1 VLVLPGLRSA
11 LAGEGAKVG
20 GPASVATKSVE
31 QVDRNGIPEVL
42 AVFDL
47 MGPEAVTA
55 LAASPSE
62 EDRARAAVCRFY
74 GGDLAGC
81 LDIAGPM
88 LDGSISPPMDVH
100 LYGAIASYRLGL
112 WPLVLRFTH
121 GDPDGV
127 ARFDRQIGRDV
138 DASKVR
144 LLHLYLALAWGQMDR
159 FEEAAAELQRLSATS
174 KDDTEKAALEQRLGE
189 LRDREK
195 AIASGKAGAFSESDL
210 WVRGTQHGSSWVRAD
225 ALGRVARKP
234 MAHIYDMLVAAT
246 EDASAEVRS
255 AAAEALGERGD
266 KRAIEAV
273 RALLADPSQ
282 GVRDC
287 AKGALQKLGE
297 NVPAEK

>member
-1 VLVLPGLRSA
+1 MLSLACFRAAS
-11 LAGEGAKVG
+11 AGEATNVG
-20 GPASVATKSVE
+20 GPEAVAAKSVE

-47 MGPEAVTA
+47 MGPEGVTA

-74 GGDLAGC
+74 CGDLAGC
-81 LDIAGPM
+81 LDIAGPV

-100 LYGAIASYRLGL
+100 LYGAMASYRLGL

-127 ARFDRQIGRDV
+127 ARYQRQIGREV
-138 DASKVR
+138 DANKVR
-144 LLHLYLALAWGQMDR
+144 LLHLYQALALAQMDR
-159 FEEAAAELQRLSATS
+159 FDEGAEGLQRLSATS
-174 KDDTEKAALEQRLGE
+174 KGDTEKAALEQRIGE

-195 AIASGKAGAFSESDL
+195 AVASDKARAFSESEL
-210 WVRGTQHGSSWVRAD
+210 WVRATQQGSSWVRAH
-225 ALGRVARKP
+225 ALGQVARKP

-246 EDASAEVRS
+246 KDASAEVRS

-266 KRAIEAV
+266 KRAVEV
-273 RALLADPSQ
+273 LRALLADPSPRA
-282 GVRDC
+282 RDS
-287 AKGALQKLGE
+287 ARSALQKLGE
-297 NVPAEK
+297 NVPPDK